1 MALVA
6 AALARLPASAAA
18 LSLPTASAARAPVAY
33 RCPSCGDP
41 LLPTSS
47 GSLRCRNGH
56 SVDAA
61 REGHHHLLRRPLSA
75 KVAEEADQVARAA
88 RAFHDGGSF
97 DAAADAIAAEVV
109 RALLDGPQPAAG
121 RGARRELL
129 AAGCGDGLI
138 LRRIERALR
147 QRGSDLGGGGGDGSS
162 SCGGDG
168 GGGGGDGGGDGVCSP
183 AVGLWGVDTA
193 KRAVKAA
200 AKRQP
205 SARFAAA
212 SPHALPFS
220 DGCFDLAAALGL
232 RRRSL
237 RV

>member
-6 AALARLPASAAA
+6 AALARLPASTAA
-18 LSLPTASAARAPVAY
+18 LSLPAASAVRAPVAY
-33 RCPSCGDP
+33 RCPSCGEP
-41 LLPTSS
+41 LLPPSS

-61 REGHHHLLRRPLSA
+61 REGHLLRRPLSS

-97 DAAADAIAAEVV
+97 DAAADTIAAEVV

-121 RGARRELL
+121 RDARREVLV
-129 AAGCGDGLI
+129 AGCGDGLI

-147 QRGSDLGGGGGDGSS
+147 QRGSDLGGGGGGGDGSS
-162 SCGGDG
+162 SDG
-168 GGGGGDGGGDGVCSP
+168 GGGGSDGVCSP

-205 SARFAAA
+205 SARFAVA

-237 RV
+237 RA

>member
-18 LSLPTASAARAPVAY
+18 LSLPAASAARAPVAY

-97 DAAADAIAAEVV
+97 DAAADAIAAE
-109 RALLDGPQPAAG
+109 
-121 RGARRELL
+121 
-129 AAGCGDGLI
+129 
-138 LRRIERALR
+138 
-147 QRGSDLGGGGGDGSS
+147 
-162 SCGGDG
+162 
-168 GGGGGDGGGDGVCSP
+168 
-183 AVGLWGVDTA
+183 
-193 KRAVKAA
+193 AA

-205 SARFAAA
+205 SARFAVA

-237 RV
+237 RA